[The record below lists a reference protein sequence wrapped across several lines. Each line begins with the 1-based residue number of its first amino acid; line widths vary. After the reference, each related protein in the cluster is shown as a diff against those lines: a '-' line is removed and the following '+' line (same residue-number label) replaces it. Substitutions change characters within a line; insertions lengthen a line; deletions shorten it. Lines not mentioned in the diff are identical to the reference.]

1 MKRKYL
7 VRKKQLYKTELDSLC
22 CAACVV
28 NELFK
33 FSEDIE
39 KQNHLANMVDDIS
52 DLVREL
58 TENNNQ
64 YVEKIPIKKGD

>member
-7 VRKKQLYKTELDSLC
+7 IRKKQLYKTELDLLC
-22 CAACVV
+22 SAACVV

>member
-7 VRKKQLYKTELDSLC
+7 VRKKQLYSTEIEALYT
-22 CAACVV
+22 AASVI

-64 YVEKIPIKKGD
+64 YVEKIPIKKGE